1 MKCRDCKWCYTN
13 ETMSDLYICVNGNGE
28 MLGQF
33 TGLMCED
40 ECKDGE
46 AESEVENEEVNRKS

>member
-13 ETMSDLYICVNGNGE
+13 ETMSDLYICVNGNSE

-40 ECKDGE
+40 ECEDGE
-46 AESEVENEEVNRKS
+46 AESEGAEMED

>member
-13 ETMSDLYICVNGNGE
+13 ETMSDLHICVNGNSE

-33 TGLMCED
+33 TGFMCED
-40 ECKDGE
+40 ECEDGE
-46 AESEVENEEVNRKS
+46 AESEDKE